1 MGQNVTIVAPHALE
15 SVVRQPPDR
24 WMTNA
29 QMTHYQSL
37 LLTERVTFAPSAILN
52 PATLLPEAEEARVH
66 RCKEILA
73 EETGTRPDLTGQAWP
88 GVETWFTDRSSFVV
102 EGKHRAGAAIVDR
115 RSVIWASSL
124 PEGTSAQKAELIA
137 LTQALKCA
145 EGKTINIYTDS
156 RYAFAM
162 AHVHGA
168 IYRQRGL
175 LTSVGKDIKNK
186 EEILSL
192 LEIIH
197 LPHKVAIIHCPG
209 HRKGTGPIES
219 GNQMAD
225 QVAKETA
232 QGPLTLVI
240 GTSSPPGGILEKQ
253 TLTEEEGLE
262 YLTTI
267 HSLTHLRARKMV
279 RLVSKSPYHIP
290 QLQKTVE
297 DLTKNCRA
305 CMLTN
310 AGSNKIMEEN
320 ACRGTDQGLI
330 GKLTLL
336 R

>member
-1 MGQNVTIVAPHALE
+1 M
-15 SVVRQPPDR
+15 
-24 WMTNA
+24 
-29 QMTHYQSL
+29 
-37 LLTERVTFAPSAILN
+37 
-52 PATLLPEAEEARVH
+52 
-66 RCKEILA
+66 
-73 EETGTRPDLTGQAWP
+73 
-88 GVETWFTDRSSFVV
+88 V
-102 EGKHRAGAAIVDR
+102 EGKCRAGATIVDR

-124 PEGTSAQKAELIA
+124 PEGTSAQEAELIA

-156 RYAFAM
+156 RYAFAT

-168 IYRQRGL
+168 IYGQRGL
-175 LTSVGKDIKNK
+175 LTSAGKDIKNK

-192 LEIIH
+192 LEVIH
-197 LPHKVAIIHCPG
+197 LSHKVAIIHCPG

-240 GTSSPPGGILEKQ
+240 GTSSPPEGGILEKQ

-267 HSLTHLRARKMV
+267 HRLTHLRAKKMV

-297 DLTKNCRA
+297 GLVKNCRA
-305 CMLTN
+305 CTLTN
-310 AGSNKIMEEN
+310 AGPNKIHGGKRLRGDRPGTYWEIDFTEVEPASSTKGTHEKRN
-320 ACRGTDQGLI
+320 LGTVKRNLRCRRFVGATSV
-330 GKLTLL
+330 
-336 R
+336 

>member
-1 MGQNVTIVAPHALE
+1 M
-15 SVVRQPPDR
+15 
-24 WMTNA
+24 
-29 QMTHYQSL
+29 
-37 LLTERVTFAPSAILN
+37 
-52 PATLLPEAEEARVH
+52 
-66 RCKEILA
+66 
-73 EETGTRPDLTGQAWP
+73 
-88 GVETWFTDRSSFVV
+88 V
-102 EGKHRAGAAIVDR
+102 EGKCRAGATIVDR

-124 PEGTSAQKAELIA
+124 PEGTSAQEAELIA

-156 RYAFAM
+156 RYAFAT

-168 IYRQRGL
+168 IYGQRGL
-175 LTSVGKDIKNK
+175 LTSAGKDIKNK

-192 LEIIH
+192 LEVIH
-197 LPHKVAIIHCPG
+197 LSHKVAIIHCPG

-240 GTSSPPGGILEKQ
+240 GTSSPPEGGILEKQ

-267 HSLTHLRARKMV
+267 HRLTHLRAKKMV

-297 DLTKNCRA
+297 DLLKNCRA

-310 AGSNKIMEEN
+310 AGSNKIHGGKRLQEDRPGTYWEIDFTEVEPASSTKGTHEKRN
-320 ACRGTDQGLI
+320 LGTVKRNLRCRRFVGATSV
-330 GKLTLL
+330 
-336 R
+336 